1 VPPTPVP
8 PTPPTPPAPTPPPV
22 PPVPPIPPTP
32 PPTPPTPPNPPAP
45 PAPDYSVNPYMVDTK
60 TLTKN
65 KFSASGQLTFNNT
78 AWNSGMNLIAQEKFG
93 NDIIGAEK
101 LNFTIDP

>member
-1 VPPTPVP
+1 MPPTPVP

-32 PPTPPTPPNPPAP
+32 PPNPPTPPNPPAP
-45 PAPDYSVNPYMVDTK
+45 PAPDYSVNPYIVDTDTVARIK
-60 TLTKN
+60 SSVL
-65 KFSASGQLTFNNT
+65 GQLTFNNT
-78 AWNSGMNLIAQEKFG
+78 AWNSGMNTIAQEKFG
-93 NDIIGAEK
+93 NDIIAEK